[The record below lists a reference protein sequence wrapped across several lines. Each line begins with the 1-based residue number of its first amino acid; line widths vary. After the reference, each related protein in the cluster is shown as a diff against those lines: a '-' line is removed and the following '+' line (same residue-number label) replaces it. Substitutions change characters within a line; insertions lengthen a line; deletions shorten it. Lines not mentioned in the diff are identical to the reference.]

1 MEFTVNLTTEQII
14 DFIQQIPPK
23 DKIAVLTT
31 LAEQAHAEH
40 AEQIKYGEAKVRKI
54 CAARGLDWDAM
65 TEEERIDFID
75 DLVHEDRD
83 SFDKRRHS

>member
-1 MEFTVNLTTEQII
+1 MELTLNLTTEQVI
-14 DFIQQIPPK
+14 DFLQQIPLEEK
-23 DKIAVLTT
+23 FTVLTT

-40 AEQIKYGEAKVRKI
+40 AEEIKYGEAKMRKI

-75 DLVHEDRD
+75 DIVHEDRECNQ
-83 SFDKRRHS
+83 

>member
-14 DFIQQIPPK
+14 DFIQQIPPEAK
-23 DKIAVLTT
+23 LTVLTK

-40 AEQIKYGEAKVRKI
+40 TEQIQYGEAKIRKV

-75 DLVHEDRD
+75 DLVHEDRKCD
-83 SFDKRRHS
+83 Q